1 MALELQQLRQ
11 VVALAEHGSF
21 VRAAAALHLS
31 QPALSR
37 SVQNLERR
45 FGQALFVRGTGGVVP
60 TDLGRLYV
68 ERARDLLRMAD
79 ELDSEATGLG
89 SMRRGRAAVGGGPYP
104 AESFLG
110 PAAARLVQQYP
121 HASIEVHAHPWDE
134 LLRLLR
140 SRELD
145 FFVAETSTLAREA
158 DLDVERLPSQHS
170 LHFFA
175 RATHPLA
182 GRSDVTAVETLGWPF
197 ATPSRI
203 PPRVLEPMLQA
214 YRAASARSS
223 TPRPFPA
230 LQCTGVATVKRI
242 VRSCDA
248 ISASLLSC
256 IAHELEAGEF
266 VLLGTEPW
274 MHLQYGIVS
283 LRGRPWT
290 QTART
295 LRDYVIE
302 AERDASVDEARLLAR
317 FGGDGPSGATR
328 RRRARRPPARRQ
340 PPGARAAT
348 HDRPRSAPPRR

>member
-21 VRAAAALHLS
+21 VRAAATLHVS

-37 SVQNLERR
+37 SVQGLERR
-45 FGQALFVRGTGGVVP
+45 LGQSLFQRGSGGVVP

-79 ELDSEATGLG
+79 TLESETIGLDTT
-89 SMRRGRAAVGGGPYP
+89 RRGRAAVGGGPFP

-110 PAAARLVQQYP
+110 PAAARLVEQYP
-121 HASIEVHAHPWDE
+121 QASVEVRAHSWVD
-134 LLRLLR
+134 LLRQLR

-145 FFVAETSTLAREA
+145 FFVAETSTLSREA
-158 DLDVERLPSQHS
+158 DLDVERLRSRHS

-175 RATHPLA
+175 RAGHPLA
-182 GRSDVTAVETLGWPF
+182 GRSDVAAAEALCWPF

-203 PPRVLEPMLQA
+203 PPRLLDPMLKA
-214 YRAASARSS
+214 HRAAKAHGAAS
-223 TPRPFPA
+223 RPFPA
-230 LQCTGVATVKRI
+230 LECNGVAAVKRI

-248 ISASLLSC
+248 ISASMLSC
-256 IAHELEAGEF
+256 IAPELESREF

-274 MHLQYGIVS
+274 LHLQYGIVS

-290 QTART
+290 STALT
-295 LRDYVIE
+295 LRDYVRD
-302 AERDASVDEARLLAR
+302 AEREASADEARLLAR
-317 FGGDGPSGATR
+317 FGRRTR
-328 RRRARRPPARRQ
+328 RRSAK
-340 PPGARAAT
+340 AAG
-348 HDRPRSAPPRR
+348 HR